1 MEENKFI
8 EKFKTKSTFELNQII
23 ENPSSFENQ
32 AVEAAQHHLSNPT
45 IKIEI
50 KEKPKGI
57 VEPIFKEKAFF
68 KHKVQFKFAIIFILF
83 SILFLSFLF
92 KIYGGYKY
100 LIWVTIQV
108 LIFAVIIS
116 KSQRTVLYLK
126 YLSIISISFIAGIYL
141 LDYISLAE
149 NEEFIFNNRYWSVA
163 VIHLAFLIEGEKL
176 IEIKKV
182 QTN

>member
-45 IKIEI
+45 IKIE
-50 KEKPKGI
+50 EKPKGI
-57 VEPIFKEKAFF
+57 DEPIFKEKAFF

-92 KIYGGYKY
+92 KIYGGSKY
-100 LIWVTIQV
+100 LIWVIIQV

-149 NEEFIFNNRYWSVA
+149 NEEFIFNNRYWAVA

-176 IEIKKV
+176 IEIRKV

>member
-1 MEENKFI
+1 MEKNKFI
-8 EKFKTKSTFELNQII
+8 EKFKTKTTFELKQII
-23 ENPSSFENQ
+23 ENPTSFENQ
-32 AVEAAQHHLSNPT
+32 AVEAAQHHLSNPK

-50 KEKPKGI
+50 KEKPIVI

-68 KHKVQFKFAIIFILF
+68 KHKGLFRFAIIFILF
-83 SILFLSFLF
+83 SILILSISF
-92 KIYGGYKY
+92 KIYGGYNY
-100 LIWVTIQV
+100 ILWVIIQV
-108 LIFAVIIS
+108 LIFAVMVS

-126 YLSIISISFIAGIYL
+126 YLSITSILLIAGIYL

-163 VIHLAFLIEGEKL
+163 IIHFSFLIEGQKL

>member
-32 AVEAAQHHLSNPT
+32 AVEAAKHHLSNPK
-45 IKIEI
+45 IKI

-68 KHKVQFKFAIIFILF
+68 KQKGLFKFAIILILF
-83 SILFLSFLF
+83 SILFLSILF

-100 LIWVTIQV
+100 LIWVIIQV

-126 YLSIISISFIAGIYL
+126 YLSIISIFFIAGIYL

-149 NEEFIFNNRYWSVA
+149 NEEFIFNNRYISVV
-163 VIHLAFLIEGEKL
+163 VIHLAFLIEGEKV
-176 IEIKKV
+176 IEVKKV

>member
-1 MEENKFI
+1 MEKNKFI

-45 IKIEI
+45 IKIE
-50 KEKPKGI
+50 EKPKGI
-57 VEPIFKEKAFF
+57 DEPIFKEKAFF

-100 LIWVTIQV
+100 LIWVIIQV

-116 KSQRTVLYLK
+116 KVNVL
-126 YLSIISISFIAGIYL
+126 FC
-141 LDYISLAE
+141 
-149 NEEFIFNNRYWSVA
+149 
-163 VIHLAFLIEGEKL
+163 
-176 IEIKKV
+176 
-182 QTN
+182 T